1 MSRISAL
8 SCDVTSI
15 LNNLQMKKILH
26 IDSSPRLE
34 RSHSRKLSRELR
46 DRLLKKYP
54 EHQLLYRDLNVGT
67 PPHIDVPW
75 IDAAFSPQETLSPR
89 QKQAVDLSDHLIN
102 EFLSAD
108 IYVIGIP
115 MYNFGMPSVFKAY
128 IDNIIRINRTFSF
141 DPKDQ
146 DEPYKP
152 LVSDGKT
159 MYVIIA
165 TGDDGFQKDEDF
177 YALNHL
183 EPHLQTIFE
192 FIGISDIKF
201 IYCGNAEYGGEKL
214 EKSIR
219 EAMGEIEN
227 LIGV

>member
-1 MSRISAL
+1 
-8 SCDVTSI
+8 
-15 LNNLQMKKILH
+15 MKKILH

-34 RSHSRKLSRELR
+34 RSHSRKLSHELR
-46 DRLLKKYP
+46 DRLLKKNP
-54 EHQLLYRDLNVGT
+54 EYQLLYRDLNVGT

-75 IDAAFSPQETLSPR
+75 IEAAFSGQEVLNPG
-89 QKQAVDLSDHLIN
+89 QKQAVEFSDLLIN

-141 DPKDQ
+141 DPNDPN
-146 DEPYKP
+146 EPYKP
-152 LVSDGKT
+152 LVGDGKT

-165 TGDDGFQKDEDF
+165 TGDDGFQKGEDL
-177 YALNHL
+177 YPLNHL

-201 IYCGNAEYGGEKL
+201 IYCGNDEYGGEKL